1 MKQAKCLVAQG
12 QTSTRVKLQKCSSQN
27 NRVDFRHKANPR
39 DAIRNAHERPLK
51 VENQAPETE
60 VIAIGGDK
68 VATAA
73 IAGLERVPEAHH
85 TGIPFA
91 ATISQTPISTLPP
104 R

>member
-1 MKQAKCLVAQG
+1 M
-12 QTSTRVKLQKCSSQN
+12 
-27 NRVDFRHKANPR
+27 H
-39 DAIRNAHERPLK
+39 LK

-73 IAGLERVPEAHH
+73 IAGLELPETHH
-85 TGIPFA
+85 TGIPCA
-91 ATISQTPISTLPP
+91 ATISRTQLSTLPP